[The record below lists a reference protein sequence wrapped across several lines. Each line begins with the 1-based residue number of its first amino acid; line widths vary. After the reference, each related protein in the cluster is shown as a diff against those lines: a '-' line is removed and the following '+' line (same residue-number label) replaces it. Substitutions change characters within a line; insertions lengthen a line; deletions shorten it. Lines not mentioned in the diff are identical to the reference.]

1 MTLKVVSFR
10 GVVKTCDGFGC
21 VLNEPSPKLQMKF
34 VGLPIDVFKKFTLNG
49 EQPVL
54 TDVPNAAIGVGLTSI
69 VSK

>member
-1 MTLKVVSFR
+1 LKVVSFV
-10 GVVKTCDGFGC
+10 GVVNTCEGFCC

-34 VGLPIDVFKKFTLNG
+34 VGLPMDVFKKFTLKG

-54 TDVPNAAIGVGLTSI
+54 TDVPKEAIGVGFTRI